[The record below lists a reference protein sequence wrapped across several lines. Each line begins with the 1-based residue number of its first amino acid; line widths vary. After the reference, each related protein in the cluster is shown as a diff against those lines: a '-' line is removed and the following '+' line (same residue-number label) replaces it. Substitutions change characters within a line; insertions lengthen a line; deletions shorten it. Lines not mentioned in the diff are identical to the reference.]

1 MTIEQARRIIRL
13 HPPYTEEDIK
23 RAYARL
29 AFECHPDRGGS
40 AEEFQRLTEARD
52 VLLKANK
59 AQSTDDASDGVGIA
73 NILEDIHE
81 IANSLSQADGKLG
94 EYAVLVSGVSGALA
108 EFLKR
113 KTHK

>member
-40 AEEFQRLTEARD
+40 VEEFRRLTEARD
-52 VLLKANK
+52 VLLRANK
-59 AQSTDDASDGVGIA
+59 ERNTNDTGDRAGIA
-73 NILEDIHE
+73 DILEDIHE
-81 IANSLSQADGKLG
+81 IANSLSQAEGKLG

>member
-1 MTIEQARRIIRL
+1 MTIEQARKIIQVR
-13 HPPYTEEDIK
+13 PPYTEEDIK

-40 AEEFQRLTEARD
+40 VEEFRRLTEARD
-52 VLLKANK
+52 VLLRANK
-59 AQSTDDASDGVGIA
+59 AQNADNVSDRTGIA
-73 NILEDIHE
+73 DILEDIHE
-81 IANSLSQADGKLG
+81 IANSLSQAEGKLG